1 LRNPE
6 ASLYFRVKEA
16 DMPKSP
22 LPKTMLKKQ
31 RTYMAKKED
40 AGITFERHW
49 YVVDATDQPLGRLA
63 SKIAKIL
70 QGKHKPTYTPH
81 FDVGD
86 YVIVI
91 NATKIKLTGN
101 KWEEKVYYRHSGY
114 IGNLKEIKY
123 YELLAKNP
131 ELPLKIA
138 VRRMLPKNELGRRML
153 RKLKVYPGPD
163 HPHQAQ
169 NPIPLTL

>member
-1 LRNPE
+1 MPRSP
-6 ASLYFRVKEA
+6 
-16 DMPKSP
+16 MPKP
-22 LPKTMLKKQ
+22 MLKKQ

-40 AGITFERHW
+40 AGITFERRW
-49 YVVDATDQPLGRLA
+49 YVVDATNQPLGRLA
-63 SKIAKIL
+63 SQIAKIL
-70 QGKHKPTYTPH
+70 QGKHKPVYTPH

-86 YVIVI
+86 YVIVV
-91 NATKIKLTGN
+91 NATKIRLTGN
-101 KWEEKVYYRHSGY
+101 KREQKVYYRHSGY
-114 IGNLKEIKY
+114 IGNLQEFKY

-131 ELPLKIA
+131 ELPLKLA

-153 RKLKVYPGPD
+153 RKLKIYPGPD